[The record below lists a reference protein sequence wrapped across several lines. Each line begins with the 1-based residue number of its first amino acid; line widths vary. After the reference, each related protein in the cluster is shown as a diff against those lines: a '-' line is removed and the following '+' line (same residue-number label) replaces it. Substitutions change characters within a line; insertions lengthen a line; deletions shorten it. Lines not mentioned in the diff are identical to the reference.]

1 MQYQINIFAV
11 KKIFPYLGWI
21 LLFLLLFFRGCNST
35 TPQIVKVPEIT
46 NVLQTDTIVK
56 HEVVE
61 VQKLIKDRTNEKK
74 LSKDILEMHE
84 RLANYQEEI
93 DYLHDAYKFA
103 DSTQKDSLYKLA
115 TKLKAFNSNYEDE
128 FLKLKING
136 IIANNEVKEIT
147 PTYTIKERKFEAPQK
162 QVTFRML
169 VGGGFGIN
177 KELNQGTWKINT
189 GFQNQKGNIIRGS
202 FQKIGNQ
209 DYWLAEYDF
218 SLFKRSR

>member
-1 MQYQINIFAV
+1 MKN
-11 KKIFPYLGWI
+11 KKILYLGWI
-21 LLFLLLFFRGCNST
+21 LFFVLLFFRGCNSSKT
-35 TPQIVKVPEIT
+35 EIVKVPEIT
-46 NVLQTDTIVK
+46 NVLKTDTIVK

-136 IIANNEVKEIT
+136 IISNNEVKEIT
-147 PTYTIKERKFEAPQK
+147 PSYTIKQREISVK
-162 QVTFRML
+162 
-169 VGGGFGIN
+169 N
-177 KELNQGTWKINT
+177 KEVYFRLLAGAGLKSSINFDKPIFYANF
-189 GFQNQKGNIIRGS
+189 GFQNSKGNILRFGYDTEKRYS
-202 FQKIGNQ
+202 IG
-209 DYWLAEYDF
+209 YDF
-218 SLFKRSR
+218 SIFKLQK

>member
-1 MQYQINIFAV
+1 MQYQINIFV
-11 KKIFPYLGWI
+11 IKKIVPYLGWI

-61 VQKLIKDRTNEKK
+61 VQKLIKDRTNENK
-74 LSKDILEMHE
+74 LSKDIIEMYE

-93 DYLHDAYKFA
+93 DYLHDAYKYA
-103 DSTQKDSLYKLA
+103 DSVQKDSLYKLA
-115 TKLKAFNSNYEDE
+115 TKLKAFESNYEDD

-147 PTYTIKERKFEAPQK
+147 PQYTIKEREISVKNKE
-162 QVTFRML
+162 VYFRL
-169 VGGGFGIN
+169 LAGGGLKSSIN
-177 KELNQGTWKINT
+177 FDKPIFYGNF
-189 GFQNQKGNIIRGS
+189 GFQNSKGNILRFGYDTEKRYS
-202 FQKIGNQ
+202 IG
-209 DYWLAEYDF
+209 YDF
-218 SLFKRSR
+218 SIFSLKK

>member
-1 MQYQINIFAV
+1 M
-11 KKIFPYLGWI
+11 KSKILYLGWV
-21 LLFLLLFFRGCNST
+21 LFFVLLLFRGCNSSET
-35 TPQIVKVPEIT
+35 KIVKVPEIT

-61 VQKLIKDRTNEKK
+61 VHKLIKDRKNENK

-115 TKLKAFNSNYEDE
+115 TKLKAFESNYEDE

-136 IIANNEVKEIT
+136 FVANNEVKEIT
-147 PTYTIKERKFEAPQK
+147 PQYTIKEREISVKNKEIH
-162 QVTFRML
+162 FRLL
-169 VGGGFGIN
+169 VGGGLKSSINFDKPIFYGNFGV
-177 KELNQGTWKINT
+177 
-189 GFQNQKGNIIRGS
+189 QNRKGNILRFGYDTEKRYS
-202 FQKIGNQ
+202 IG
-209 DYWLAEYDF
+209 YDF
-218 SLFKRSR
+218 SIFSLKK

>member
-1 MQYQINIFAV
+1 MQYQINIFV
-11 KKIFPYLGWI
+11 IKKIVPYLGWI

-84 RLANYQEEI
+84 RLTNYQEEI

-147 PTYTIKERKFEAPQK
+147 PSYTIKEREISVKNKE
-162 QVTFRML
+162 VYFRL
-169 VGGGFGIN
+169 LAGGGLKSSIN
-177 KELNQGTWKINT
+177 FDKPIFYANF
-189 GFQNQKGNIIRGS
+189 GFQNSKGNILRFGYDTEKRYS
-202 FQKIGNQ
+202 IG
-209 DYWLAEYDF
+209 YDF
-218 SLFKRSR
+218 SIFALKK

>member
-1 MQYQINIFAV
+1 MQYQINIFV
-11 KKIFPYLGWI
+11 IKKIVPYLGWI

-115 TKLKAFNSNYEDE
+115 TKLKAFESNYEDD

-136 IIANNEVKEIT
+136 YVSNNEVKEIT
-147 PTYTIKERKFEAPQK
+147 PSYTIKEREISFKNKE
-162 QVTFRML
+162 VYFRL
-169 VGGGFGIN
+169 LAGGGLKSSIN
-177 KELNQGTWKINT
+177 FDNPIFYANF
-189 GFQNQKGNIIRGS
+189 GFQNSKGNILRFGYDTEKRYSI
-202 FQKIGNQ
+202 
-209 DYWLAEYDF
+209 AYDF
-218 SLFKRSR
+218 SIFSLKK

>member
-35 TPQIVKVPEIT
+35 TPQMVKIPEIT
-46 NVLQTDTIVK
+46 NVFKTDTIVK

-61 VQKLIKDRTNEKK
+61 VQKLVKDRTNEKK

-84 RLANYQEEI
+84 RIANYQEEI
-93 DYLHDAYKFA
+93 DYLHDAYKFS
-103 DSTQKDSLYKLA
+103 DSVQKDSLYKLT
-115 TKLKAFNSNYEDE
+115 TKLKAFNSNYEDD

-147 PTYTIKERKFEAPQK
+147 PSYTIKEREISVKNKE
-162 QVTFRML
+162 VYFRL
-169 VGGGFGIN
+169 LAGGGFGIN